1 MSGDYYTTLT
11 DNELRIELYNLAC
24 RAIAAFKFPK
34 FPLDYDA
41 KYTKHTTSI
50 NHKDVEEEVTAADD
64 WNDIH
69 PFFTSDEVTYREIEV
84 IIAWMKVYW
93 AEEQASNADNYV
105 DIYTDSNIKTFSR
118 ANAMDKFI
126 KFYTTYKEEA
136 KELENRYSRVTLAGK
151 SALGE
156 VNEDE

>member
-105 DIYTDSNIKTFSR
+105 DIYTDSNIKTFLVQTQWISLLSS
-118 ANAMDKFI
+118 I
-126 KFYTTYKEEA
+126 P
-136 KELENRYSRVTLAGK
+136 LINRRQKNLKTAILALP
-151 SALGE
+151 SP
-156 VNEDE
+156 VNPH